1 MAHCRLRAIC
11 DRIINFLKIFFLS
24 KYFTL
29 GLISVINYCYNMHNN
44 INVVNVAIMITVS
57 LMINYLNGK
66 FSLLIA
72 MSFITNYVIYMRA
85 SSIKYVV
92 HRTFRFGVVSFFLFF
107 SRNLTK
113 RKKRKE
119 FNQERTRKELYST
132 NIGTCL

>member
-1 MAHCRLRAIC
+1 MR
-11 DRIINFLKIFFLS
+11 DD
-24 KYFTL
+24 
-29 GLISVINYCYNMHNN
+29 
-44 INVVNVAIMITVS
+44 INVVNIAIMITVS

-107 SRNLTK
+107 SRNLT
-113 RKKRKE
+113 
-119 FNQERTRKELYST
+119 
-132 NIGTCL
+132 